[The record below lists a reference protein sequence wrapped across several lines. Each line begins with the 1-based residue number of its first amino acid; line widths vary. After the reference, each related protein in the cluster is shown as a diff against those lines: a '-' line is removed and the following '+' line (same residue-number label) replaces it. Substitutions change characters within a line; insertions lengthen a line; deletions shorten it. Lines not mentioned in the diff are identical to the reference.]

1 MTEAE
6 LNSTL
11 YDPNGGFESFYI
23 QKMLP
28 AIKSNVE
35 GLGINDGATLDNDY
49 VSFSNLTYSQW
60 LNGTILANPTPWQEE
75 LGFANS
81 TGYVT
86 NYGKYATGWINPEYS
101 FWKEM
106 NGQPPLPEID
116 YQVAMD
122 QTYFAF
128 NTSGLYNGKKF

>member
-49 VSFSNLTYSQW
+49 VSFSNLTYS
-60 LNGTILANPTPWQEE
+60 
-75 LGFANS
+75 
-81 TGYVT
+81 
-86 NYGKYATGWINPEYS
+86 
-101 FWKEM
+101 
-106 NGQPPLPEID
+106 
-116 YQVAMD
+116 
-122 QTYFAF
+122 
-128 NTSGLYNGKKF
+128 